1 MLEIIF
7 VRYITAKITDQNV
20 LTKLPIFAVTEAFV
34 DFEDSLSAEM
44 Y

>member
-7 VRYITAKITDQNV
+7 VGYITAKITHQNV